1 MAKIACIGE
10 VMIELA
16 ASEPS
21 GDGREFKALSYAG
34 DTYNTVVTLS
44 RLGADTAYITRLG
57 DDHYSDAIIA
67 RLQAEQIDTQA
78 IVHQEGTVPGLYM
91 IHNSPDGEREF
102 FYWRSQAPARALFS
116 QQQEI
121 VMLEDAL
128 SDYDMI
134 YLSGIT
140 LAIISED
147 ARQQLLAFL
156 RRFKEQ
162 GGQVAFDSNYRPRL
176 WQTPEQAQRA
186 MSELLSVTD
195 LALLTLDDEELLWGD
210 EEADSVEAVK
220 ERYAAYNI
228 EEIVLKRGAQD
239 VIILNAEQ
247 QTRVAV
253 PKVENIVDTTAA
265 GDTFNAGYLA
275 TRSAGQSAEAAAQ
288 QACRCARVII
298 QHRGGVIDRELFLS
312 ELAQNNQ

>member
-16 ASEPS
+16 ASES
-21 GDGREFKALSYAG
+21 TTNGREYKALSYAG
-34 DTYNTVVTLS
+34 DTYNTAVTLA
-44 RLGADTAYITRLG
+44 RLAIDTTYVTRLG

-67 RLQAEQIDTQA
+67 RLQAENINTQA
-78 IVHQEGTVPGLYM
+78 IVHQEGAVPGLYM

-102 FYWRSQAPARALFS
+102 FYWRSQAPARAMFS

-121 VMLEDAL
+121 AQLETAL
-128 SDYDMI
+128 NDCEMI

-140 LAIISED
+140 LAIISTE

-156 RRFKEQ
+156 RRFKKH
-162 GGQVAFDSNYRPRL
+162 GGKVAFDSNYRPRL
-176 WQTPEQAQRA
+176 WQTPEQAQQA
-186 MSELLSVTD
+186 MNELLSVTD

-210 EEADSVEAVK
+210 DDDAIEAVK
-220 ERYAAYNI
+220 LRYANYGIA
-228 EEIVLKRGAQD
+228 EIVLKRGAED
-239 VIILNAEQ
+239 VIILNGNQ

-253 PKVENIVDTTAA
+253 PRVENIVDTTAA

-275 TRSAGQSAEAAAQ
+275 ARSTGKSAEAAAA

-298 QHRGGVIDRELFLS
+298 QHRGGVIDRELYLN
-312 ELAQNNQ
+312 ELANA

>member
-16 ASEPS
+16 ASES
-21 GDGREFKALSYAG
+21 TANGREVKALSYAG
-34 DTYNTVVTLS
+34 DTYNTVVTLA
-44 RLGADTAYITRLG
+44 RLGTDTAYVTRLG

-67 RLQAEQIDTQA
+67 RLQAEQIDTKS
-78 IVHQEGTVPGLYM
+78 IVHQAGTVPGLYM

-102 FYWRSQAPARALFS
+102 FYWRSQAPARQLFS

-121 VMLEDAL
+121 AMLEETH
-128 SDYDMI
+128 SDCDMI

-140 LAIISED
+140 LAVISTQ

-156 RRFKEQ
+156 RRFKER

-176 WQTPEQAQRA
+176 WQTPEQAQQA

-210 EEADSVEAVK
+210 EGDAIEAVK
-220 ERYAAYNI
+220 QRYADDGIA
-228 EEIVLKRGAQD
+228 EIVLKRGAED
-239 VIILNAEQ
+239 VIILNGDQ

-253 PKVENIVDTTAA
+253 PKVANIVDTTAA

-275 TRSAGQSAEAAAQ
+275 ARSAGESAEAAAA

-298 QHRGGVIDRELFLS
+298 QHRGGVIDRELYLS
-312 ELAQNNQ
+312 ELEKAKP